1 MKPFIVHDSEG
12 NILRTGTCAESDLS
26 LQAGIGETV
35 VEGVADD
42 ATQRFLNGELI
53 SKPEPTNAERAEA
66 AMAQLRSI
74 RQDLLA
80 DSDWTQAADS
90 PFTAEQRSEWQM
102 YRQELRDLPEDFAH
116 VTSIDDVVFPDP
128 PL

>member
-1 MKPFIVHDSEG
+1 MKQFFVHDTEG
-12 NILRTGTCAESDLS
+12 NILRSGSCADGDLA
-26 LQAGIGETV
+26 LQARDGEVV

-42 ATQRFLNGELI
+42 ATQMFLEGVLVA
-53 SKPEPTNAERAEA
+53 KPGPADAEKSVA
-66 AMAQLRSI
+66 AMAELKVI
-74 RQDLLA
+74 RQELLLS
-80 DSDWTQAADS
+80 SDYTQLSDS

>member
-1 MKPFIVHDSEG
+1 MKQFFVHDAEG
-12 NILRTGTCAESDLS
+12 NILRTGTCSDDDFL
-26 LQAGIGETV
+26 LQAGEGETV
-35 VEGVADD
+35 LEGEADD
-42 ATQRFLNGELI
+42 ETQIFLDGAMAV
-53 SKPEPTNAERAEA
+53 KPEPTDAEKRGV
-66 AMAQLRSI
+66 AMAALKVI
-74 RQDLLA
+74 RQELLVA
-80 DSDWTQAADS
+80 SDYTQFNDS

>member
-1 MKPFIVHDSEG
+1 MKQFFVHDAEG
-12 NILRTGTCAESDLS
+12 NILRTGTCSDDDFS
-26 LQAGIGETV
+26 LQAGAGETV
-35 VEGVADD
+35 LEGEADD
-42 ATQRFLNGELI
+42 ATQKILDGALAV
-53 SKPEPTNAERAEA
+53 KPEPTDAEKTEA
-66 AMAQLRSI
+66 AMAQLKMI
-74 RQDLLA
+74 RQELLSS
-80 DSDWTQAADS
+80 SDYTQLNDS

>member
-1 MKPFIVHDSEG
+1 MKRFFVHDTEG
-12 NILRTGTCAESDLS
+12 NILRTGNCSDDDFR
-26 LQAGIGETV
+26 LQAGEGETV
-35 VEGVADD
+35 LEGEADD
-42 ATQRFLNGELI
+42 ATQKFLDGTLAV
-53 SKPEPTNAERAEA
+53 KPELSDAEKTEA
-66 AMAQLRSI
+66 AMAELQRI
-74 RQDLLA
+74 RQSLLG
-80 DSDWTQAADS
+80 DSDWTQLPDS